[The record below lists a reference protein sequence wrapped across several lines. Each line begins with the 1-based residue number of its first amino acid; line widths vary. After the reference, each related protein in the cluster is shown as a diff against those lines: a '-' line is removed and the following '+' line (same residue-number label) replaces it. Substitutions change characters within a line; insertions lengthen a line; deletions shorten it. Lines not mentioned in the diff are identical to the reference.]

1 MTASQA
7 MAPTRPASLFVTVLV
22 AAIVLAGVLSALV
35 SGIALLVYLP
45 YALVGAL
52 LVIRRP
58 RNPIGWLLVGVGW
71 ALLAGFER
79 VPATAESLRAGTAS
93 PLALLMA
100 WQQGWSWLGA
110 FGLFVVITVIF
121 PAGRLPIGRWR
132 GIGLAT
138 IVGAWL
144 AIALISLAPVITVRS
159 SDGSGPITIPNP
171 AASVIPQPLISW
183 LANAT
188 SVGVVILLATLLLGA
203 ASMIARTRGARGLE
217 RQQVRW
223 LVASLSAVALTIVYT
238 FIVSGLFGDALPEI
252 ALLPLMVAFVAVP
265 VSAGIAVLRYRLYE
279 IDTIINRTVLYGGV
293 TLALLAAFG
302 AANIGLQRLLES
314 TTGQRS
320 ELLTGALGIGV
331 GLLYVPIRSRVRPV
345 VDRFL
350 PGRAQ
355 LTLLFTDIVGST
367 ERIVELGDERWRM
380 LLGRYRAAVRQELS
394 RYGGHEVDTAGDA
407 FFATFER
414 PSSGVGC
421 AVTMRSAVEMLG
433 IHLRTGVHLGE
444 CEMRGEKVSGIEVHA
459 AARIMAAAADGEILL
474 SAAIRD
480 AIAESQFATTY
491 RGSHELKGVP
501 GAWQL
506 YALES
511 VSQAPAPAASPLAAE
526 SP

>member
-1 MTASQA
+1 MT
-7 MAPTRPASLFVTVLV
+7 PTRPASLFLTVLV
-22 AAIVLAGVLSALV
+22 AAIVLAGVPSALL
-35 SGIALLVYLP
+35 SGIGLVVYLP

-52 LVIRRP
+52 LVLRRP

-79 VPATAESLRAGTAS
+79 VPATAEALRAGTAS
-93 PLALLMA
+93 PLAMLLA
-100 WQQGWSWLGA
+100 WEQGWSWLGA
-110 FGLFVVITVIF
+110 FGLFVVITDFF
-121 PAGRLPIGRWR
+121 PAGRLPAGRWR
-132 GIGLAT
+132 GMGVAT
-138 IVGAWL
+138 IIAAWL
-144 AIALISLAPVITVRS
+144 AIALVSLAPTISVGS
-159 SDGSGPITIPNP
+159 SDGSEPITIANP
-171 AASVIPQPLISW
+171 AASVIPQPLFSW
-183 LANAT
+183 LANVT
-188 SVGVVILLATLLLGA
+188 SVGIAVLLAALLLA
-203 ASMIARTRGARGLE
+203 AGSMIVRTRGARGLE

-223 LVASLSAVALTIVYT
+223 LVAALSAVALTIVCT
-238 FIVSGLFGDALPEI
+238 FIASGIFGDALPEI
-252 ALLPLMVAFVAVP
+252 ALLPLIVAFVAVP
-265 VSAGIAVLRYRLYE
+265 VSVGIAVLRYRLYE

-331 GLLYVPIRSRVRPV
+331 GLLYGPIRTRVRPV

-350 PGRAQ
+350 PGRAL

-380 LLGRYRAAVRQELS
+380 LLGRYRSEVRQELS

-421 AVTMRSAVEMLG
+421 AMTIRSAVEELG

-444 CEMRGEKVSGIEVHA
+444 CEMRGEKVSGIEVHT
-459 AARIMAAAADGEILL
+459 AARIMAAAGDGEILL
-474 SAAIRD
+474 SAAVRD
-480 AIAESQFATTY
+480 AIPEAQFPATN

-506 YALES
+506 YSLAS
-511 VSQAPAPAASPLAAE
+511 VAPAPTPAANPVVRPS
-526 SP
+526 